1 MLELKRLR
9 EDINTVKKEIEK
21 RGAGISFDA
30 WIKWDQTERE
40 LKVQIEGL
48 QARKNK
54 ASEEIVA
61 LKKKQLPT
69 DAILAEMKQVSQQV
83 ETLKLEIKTAQEEG
97 AAFLLTVPNIPH
109 ASVPVGKNEDE
120 NIEIRQWGHRPLFP
134 CTPRPH
140 WEIGERLGILDF
152 ERAAKMSGARYA
164 LYQGLGARLERA
176 LINFM
181 LDLHQHRYKEIIPP
195 LIVNRESMTVTGQ
208 LPKFEEDLFH
218 IGAEDA
224 FLIPTGEVP
233 LTNIHRNEILSHEQ
247 LPIFYVAY
255 TPCFRREA
263 GSYGKDTRGLIR
275 QHQFNKVELVIF
287 SPVESSY
294 TLLEQLLSDAEEVL
308 KRLELHYRVVALC
321 TGDLSFASAKTY
333 DIEVWMPAQGK
344 FREISSCS
352 NFEAFQARR
361 ADIRYR
367 TSAGK
372 VIHLHT
378 LNGSGLAIGRTVA
391 AILEN
396 NQQADGSVLIPEVL
410 RPYMG
415 GVERIV

>member
-9 EDINTVKKEIEK
+9 EDIDTVKKEIEK

-30 WIKWDQTERE
+30 WIRWDQTERA

-83 ETLKLEIKTAQEEG
+83 EALKLDMKTAQEEG
-97 AAFLLTVPNIPH
+97 AAFLLTVPNTPH
-109 ASVPVGKNEDE
+109 ASVLFGKNEDD
-120 NIEIRQWGHRPLFP
+120 NIEVRQWGHRPLLP
-134 CTPRPH
+134 CTPKPH
-140 WEIGERLGILDF
+140 WEIGEQLGILDF

-164 LYQGLGARLERA
+164 IYQGLGARLERA

-181 LDLHQHRYKEIIPP
+181 LDLHQHRYTEIIPP

-218 IGAEDA
+218 IEAEDA

-287 SPVESSY
+287 SPVENSY

-308 KRLELHYRVVALC
+308 KRLNLHYRVVALC

-367 TSAGK
+367 TTAGK

-396 NQQADGSVLIPEVL
+396 NQQADGTVLIPEVL

-415 GVERIV
+415 GVERIT